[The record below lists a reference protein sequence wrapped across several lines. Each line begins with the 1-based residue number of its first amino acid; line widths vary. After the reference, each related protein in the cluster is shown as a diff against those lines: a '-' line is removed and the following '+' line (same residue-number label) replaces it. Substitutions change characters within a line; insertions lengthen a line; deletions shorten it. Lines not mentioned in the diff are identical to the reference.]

1 MSTDDA
7 KTYLSK
13 REIPRLFEVRNTK
26 YVPKIAPDCL
36 CFLKPQQNTLCFE
49 FIVLTWSLK
58 NTIIVLSQHKT
69 MMLQVTFYTN
79 CQSFRLYLNNGNQ
92 ISTKRGNVLTHSW
105 GENLLFSVCRAL
117 WRPTALAKNN
127 NDARRQRNL
136 GLCSTEIK
144 LSPLLRYNLKLWQFV

>member
-79 CQSFRLYLNNGNQ
+79 CQSFRLYLNNGESF
-92 ISTKRGNVLTHSW
+92 ISVEHSPRFLCRLAS
-105 GENLLFSVCRAL
+105 LLFFARAVGRQRAL
-117 WRPTALAKNN
+117 HTENSRFSPQLWV
-127 NDARRQRNL
+127 
-136 GLCSTEIK
+136 STFPRFVDIWFYF
-144 LSPLLRYNLKLWQFV
+144 LSETLI